1 MLFFFFLCVSCQWAS
16 QVALMVKKLPANTRD
31 IRDSR
36 FEDWV
41 GKTAW
46 MQLKEQAYH
55 RNPNARELKHDVAM
69 EA

>member
-1 MLFFFFLCVSCQWAS
+1 
-16 QVALMVKKLPANTRD
+16 MVKKLPANTRD

-46 MQLKEQAYH
+46 REGMATHTSILAWRIPWAEKPGGLQSMGLNRVGYH
-55 RNPNARELKHDVAM
+55 
-69 EA
+69 